1 MNGPGTHSEP
11 CPGYP
16 RYFKI
21 AGHWINSYKVLL
33 CVGIYTGTLMAAAA
47 AQSAGV
53 SPLRVGLGVMIA
65 GLLGVAGARIYHV
78 MLHAQRFAG
87 TGEKWTDPRS
97 GGMGVFGA
105 LITVVPFT
113 GALGW
118 WLQIP
123 FAQLW
128 DFMGAG
134 IQCGGFWIRFGCV
147 FNGCCCGRETSSR
160 YGLRLHN
167 VRGEWKRRI
176 PVQLMEMGWWLIG
189 GVMLLWLWQK
199 GYPQGTYALG
209 VLAWYGL
216 GRFWLEPLRE
226 KSDMLA
232 GKVRVNQVVAAALA
246 IGAGGMLLVR
256 ALLA

>member
-1 MNGPGTHSEP
+1 MSNSAGHPKP
-11 CPGYP
+11 CAGFP

-33 CVGIYTGTLMAAAA
+33 CVGIYTGTLVSAAA
-47 AQSAGV
+47 AQSASV
-53 SPLRVGLGVMIA
+53 SPMRVGLGVMVC

-78 MLHAQRFAG
+78 MLHARSFAQAG
-87 TGEKWTDPRS
+87 HKWNDPRS

-105 LITVVPFT
+105 LITVVPFSV
-113 GALGW
+113 ALAW

-123 FAQLW
+123 FVQLW

-134 IQCGGFWIRFGCV
+134 IQCGGFWIRCGCV
-147 FNGCCCGRETSSR
+147 FNGCCCGRETESR

-167 VRGEWKRRI
+167 VHGEWKTRV
-176 PVQLMEMGWWLIG
+176 PVQLMEMAWWLAG
-189 GVMLLWLWQK
+189 GMMLLWLWPMSF
-199 GYPQGTYALG
+199 PQGSYALG
-209 VLAWYGL
+209 VLGWYGI

-226 KSDMLA
+226 KSDMIV
-232 GKVRVNQVVAAALA
+232 GKVRVNRLVAAALA
-246 IGAGGMLLVR
+246 LGAGGTLLAR